1 MAILSEESVMVKGVV
16 KLLCALQLSQEKGR
30 EVAKENRDDAVSIQ
44 GVRLEILC
52 FRQMRNDWVKLATL
66 IQ

>member
-1 MAILSEESVMVKGVV
+1 MVKGVV